1 MNKQHYDLTSDPAI
15 ERNIQ
20 TQQLKLMAREILKL
34 DMHQIIRC
42 KVQIAQQLL
51 EADNINA
58 AAVILDQIM

>member
-51 EADNINA
+51 
-58 AAVILDQIM
+58 